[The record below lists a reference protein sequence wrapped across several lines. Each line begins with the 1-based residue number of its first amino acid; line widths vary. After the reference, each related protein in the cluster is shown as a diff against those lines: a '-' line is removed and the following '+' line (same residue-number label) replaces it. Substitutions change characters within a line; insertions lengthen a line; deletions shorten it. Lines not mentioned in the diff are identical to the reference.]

1 MCVSVDSLIEV
12 LLFNLQEFALK
23 KTLLLRD
30 VKTVPAFITKVFVDC
45 TGNRE
50 SCKQCGITIDK
61 YVRVQGESY

>member
-23 KTLLLRD
+23 KKPLLLQD

-50 SCKQCGITIDK
+50 SCKQCEITIDK
-61 YVRVQGESY
+61 

>member
-23 KTLLLRD
+23 KKTLLLQD

-50 SCKQCGITIDK
+50 SCKQCEITIDK
-61 YVRVQGESY
+61 

>member
-12 LLFNLQEFALK
+12 LLFNLQKFALKK
-23 KTLLLRD
+23 KTLLLQD

-50 SCKQCGITIDK
+50 SCKQCEITIDK
-61 YVRVQGESY
+61 

>member
-23 KTLLLRD
+23 KHFYWD

-50 SCKQCGITIDK
+50 SCKQCEITI
-61 YVRVQGESY
+61 VQGESY